1 MKRLFNLKFIEGCK
15 EDVINRIISEKKSI
29 IFTPNIDHIIK
40 IKEDHELYEKYSK
53 ANFIIADG
61 WPIAMSGKIKKL
73 NINRITGVDLM
84 ESLLQYAD
92 NNSKKVFFLGAE
104 DETLEKLKINIQ
116 NKYHNIGRIETN
128 HGFFDNDEIVI
139 NKINKSD
146 TDILFVGM
154 GCPKQEKWIID
165 NKDKLNARIM
175 IGIGGALK
183 IYSGEVT
190 RAPKI
195 VQSLGIEWFYRFMK
209 EPRRLFR
216 RYFIEYFKFVPILFN
231 EVLNKKEVKYGQDF
245 NH

>member
-1 MKRLFNLKFIEGCK
+1 MKQLFDLQFTEGDK
-15 EDVINRIISEKKSI
+15 EEVVDRVISETRSI

-40 IKEDHELYEKYSK
+40 IKEDCELYEKYSQ
-53 ANFIIADG
+53 ANFIVADG
-61 WPIAMSGKIKKL
+61 WPIAMSGKLKKL

-84 ESLLQYAD
+84 DSLLQYAD
-92 NNSKKVFFLGAE
+92 SNSKNLFFLGAK
-104 DETLEKLKINIQ
+104 DETLEKLKINIG
-116 NKYHNIGRIETN
+116 NKYNNIGKIESN
-128 HGFFDNDEIVI
+128 HGFFDNDEDVI
-139 NKINKSD
+139 NKINKNS

-165 NKDKLNARIM
+165 NKDKLNVKIM

-190 RAPKI
+190 RAPKV
-195 VQSLGIEWFYRFMK
+195 VQGLGIEWFYRFMK
-209 EPRRLFR
+209 EPRRLFK

-231 EVLNKKEVKYGQDF
+231 EVINKKGVKYGEDF